1 MRARQIQRKDKDM
14 KEAKFYL
21 QRQRME
27 DKEKFDDTHRL
38 HSEVAISVG
47 DLVLLFN
54 SVRAVDMSS
63 SKKLRFRWL
72 GPYRVHAAHQDKG
85 TYVLKDLD
93 GSVFKHTTAG
103 NNLKPFRVRT
113 AYTNAGTVGGQGT
126 TTSLGGNEADND
138 ETD

>member
-1 MRARQIQRKDKDM
+1 MRIWRRQSSTYNVSEWK
-14 KEAKFYL
+14 A
-21 QRQRME
+21 
-27 DKEKFDDTHRL
+27 FD
-38 HSEVAISVG
+38 
-47 DLVLLFN
+47 

-72 GPYRVHAAHQDKG
+72 GPYRVHAAHQDKN

-103 NNLKPFRVRT
+103 NNLKPFRIRT
-113 AYTNAGTVGGQGT
+113 AYADAGVGIGGQGT
-126 TTSLGGNEADND
+126 TTLLGGDEADDD